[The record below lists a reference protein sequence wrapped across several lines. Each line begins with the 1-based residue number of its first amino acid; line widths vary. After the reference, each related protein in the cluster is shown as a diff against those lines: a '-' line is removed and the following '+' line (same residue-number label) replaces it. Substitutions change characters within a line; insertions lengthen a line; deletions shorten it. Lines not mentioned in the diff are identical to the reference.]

1 MAISLKTAGTW
12 AEYTTDLQTVT
23 IPGTPAA
30 GDRMFLFVAWK
41 DYAITLATP
50 SGWTA
55 IVNSYADGT
64 TGTGNGTGSMSQ
76 AIFYRDWQSG
86 DANPTLDF
94 STTTNLL
101 AEAVV
106 MLWQKAG
113 GESWA
118 APRYV
123 TSPHSFST
131 SSVYEN
137 ADATIDIGDG
147 SVVMCQ
153 VATRDDSATFTR
165 TTTSIKDSGALI
177 TWNGNYVESP
187 ATHYTTIT
195 GNDHSGDLGH
205 RFVTTG
211 ASGVTL
217 QAEAVES
224 AADSGSLVWVVQ
236 NVFTSDPK
244 TATPGVASLAT
255 SLKTPSVTI
264 NNIVRPGVASLV
276 TSLKT
281 PKVTVDN
288 IVRPGVASLVT
299 SLKTP
304 SVIVNKTVIPGTASL
319 VLSPFAPDVSIAS
332 NSTTVTPGTA
342 SLALT
347 AFAPT
352 VTTPRLVVP
361 GTASLNL
368 TGFTP
373 SVIVNNIVTPG
384 TASLVLD
391 AKTPTVTASDNKS
404 VTPGTASLALTAF
417 APTVVATTGISVT
430 PGTASL
436 VLTGYAPIIIAGK
449 QLYWWVR
456 IA

>member
-1 MAISLKTAGTW
+1 MAISLKAAGTW

-23 IPGTPAA
+23 IPGSPAA

-41 DYAITLATP
+41 DYAITLTTP

-94 STTTNLL
+94 STATGLL

-106 MLWQKAG
+106 MLWQKG
-113 GESWA
+113 GSESWA
-118 APRYV
+118 SPRYV
-123 TSPHSFST
+123 TSAHSFGT
-131 SSVYEN
+131 SSVYES
-137 ADATIDIGDG
+137 ADTTIDIGDG

-165 TTTSIKDSGALI
+165 TTTSIKDSGGTM

-187 ATHYTTIT
+187 ATHYSTVT

-217 QAEAVES
+217 QAEAIQS
-224 AADSGSLVWVVQ
+224 ASDSGSLVWVVQ

-244 TATPGVASLAT
+244 TATPGVASLTT
-255 SLKTPSVTI
+255 SLKTPTVTI
-264 NNIVRPGVASLV
+264 NKIATPGVASLV

-288 IVRPGVASLVT
+288 IVRPGVASLTT

-304 SVIVNKTVIPGTASL
+304 SVVVNKTVIPGTASV
-319 VLSPFAPDVSIAS
+319 VLTPFTPSVSIAS
-332 NSTTVTPGTA
+332 NSVVVTPGVA
-342 SLALT
+342 SLSLT
-347 AFAPT
+347 PFAPT

-373 SVIVNNIVTPG
+373 SAIVNNIVRPG
-384 TASLVLD
+384 VASLVLD
-391 AKTPTVTASDNKS
+391 AKTPTVSVSNNKR
-404 VTPGTASLALTAF
+404 VTPGVASLALTAF
-417 APTVVATTGISVT
+417 APTVTATTGIRVT
-430 PGTASL
+430 PGPASL
-436 VLTGYAPIIIAGK
+436 ALSAYAPTVIAGK
-449 QLYWWVR
+449 RLYWWVR